1 MPLSAI
7 VDMILSAGNYQ
18 VMTAENAARS
28 ACDFS
33 SGRLRFPFNALGV
46 SLVDWRYFARKQS
59 LLVAVRRHQK
69 SRLLTLGTLSEPTAK
84 RAFYGRTSAK
94 DGSGMAASAWSI
106 VARLTSCAST
116 MAP

>member
-46 SLVDWRYFARKQS
+46 SLVDSRYFGRKQS

-69 SRLLTLGTLSEPTAK
+69 SRLLTLGTLSEPTASERPTGVPALK
-84 RAFYGRTSAK
+84 
-94 DGSGMAASAWSI
+94 MALGW
-106 VARLTSCAST
+106 L
-116 MAP
+116 PLPGQ